1 MLSFIIITIVSMGV
15 IGGISIYFTNA
26 IGQNTTLQSSDALNN
41 QIQENLIGSSDL
53 IAGIIREKFS
63 SAEAMVLAMA
73 NELEAVFN
81 NSRYGF
87 RDSYY
92 DFCFEY
98 NYSDPTLAPTDTH
111 YDSAYDVYLS
121 WSYASYYFPGSHYGN
136 YHQRSVNLNETIERV
151 ANMDYI
157 FQNIHDTAPE
167 FRWLYIA
174 FAGFDLFINYPGSIV
189 GGTHAERIADPYYP
203 TTQPWYTQVLAGGGN
218 IVFTEPYFDEIDG
231 VPLITIGRRVN
242 YPNGTLMG
250 TICGDIS
257 IEDLVT
263 QVETFEI
270 LETGYAA
277 LIQTSGL
284 VVAHPDAPPTLPD
297 IDDVEVNSADGTS
310 ALSTTQISTITSGT
324 GLITY
329 TRDGEARYLAYRP
342 VGKGDYI
349 CLVIV
354 PVAEA
359 VAAVAPLQQNIL
371 LASQATTWQ
380 VLLIIVLIAVAALG
394 IGLVIANSIMNPIT
408 KLTKLAV
415 SLSTERARQDIMS
428 GLDEELKEL
437 GGTGEIG
444 DLTRA
449 FRDMV
454 DSVQEEEQQ
463 LATGSKLCP
472 NCESPIGPRWKTC
485 IYCGHDLEAAAPVA
499 SETVR
504 VRQLIARGKWEEAA
518 RIGAPAVSPL
528 AKALTEGDPDERRGA
543 ADALGKLGDAAV
555 EPLSRA
561 LQDDDEYVR
570 WRSAVNL
577 GRIGNKR
584 ATAPLVRALKDKDSL
599 VRSGAAWALGRI
611 KDPKALT
618 QLKTALKAEKDSG
631 VQKALKEA
639 IAKF

>member
-1 MLSFIIITIVSMGV
+1 
-15 IGGISIYFTNA
+15 
-26 IGQNTTLQSSDALNN
+26 
-41 QIQENLIGSSDL
+41 
-53 IAGIIREKFS
+53 
-63 SAEAMVLAMA
+63 MVLAMA
-73 NELEAVFN
+73 NELEAIFAS
-81 NSRYGF
+81 SRYGY
-87 RDSYY
+87 RESYY

-98 NYSDPTLAPTDTH
+98 NHSDPALAPTDTA
-111 YDSAYDVYLS
+111 YNSAYDVYLS
-121 WSYASYYFPGSHYGN
+121 WSYASYYFRASKYN
-136 YHQRSVNLNETIERV
+136 NFTIRSANLNETIERA

-189 GGTHAERIADPYYP
+189 AGTDAERDVESYLP
-203 TTQPWYTQVLAGGGN
+203 TTQPWYSQVVAGNGD

-231 VPLITIGRRVN
+231 VPLITIGRAVY

-250 TICGDIS
+250 TMCGDIS
-257 IEDLVT
+257 IQDLVT
-263 QVETFEI
+263 QVESFDI

-277 LIQTSGL
+277 MIQSTGM
-284 VVAHPDAPPTLPD
+284 VVAHPEAGPTLPD
-297 IDDVEVNSADGTS
+297 IGDVEINAADSSS
-310 ALSTTQISTITSGT
+310 ALSSSQITDITSGEA
-324 GLITY
+324 GLLIY
-329 TRDGEARYLAYRP
+329 TRNLQDRYLAYRP
-342 VGKGDYI
+342 VSKGDYI

-359 VAAVAPLQQNIL
+359 IAAIAPLQQNIL
-371 LASQATTWQ
+371 LASQTTTWQ
-380 VLLIIVLIAVAALG
+380 VLIIIVLIAVAALG

-408 KLTKLAV
+408 RLTKLAV
-415 SLSTERARQDIMS
+415 SLSTERARQDIMA
-428 GLDEELKEL
+428 GLDQELKDL

-454 DSVQEEEQQ
+454 DSVREEEHQ

-472 NCESPIGPRWKTC
+472 NCQSPIGPRWKTC
-485 IYCGHDLEAAAPVA
+485 IYCGHDLEAPAPVA
-499 SETVR
+499 SETAR

-518 RIGAPAVSPL
+518 RLGAPAVSPL
-528 AKALTEGDPDERRGA
+528 AKALTEGNPDERRGA
-543 ADALGKLGDAAV
+543 ADALGILGDAAV

-577 GRIGNKR
+577 GRIGNRR
-584 ATAPLVRALKDKDSL
+584 ATPHLVRALKDKDSL

-618 QLKTALKAEKDSG
+618 SLKTALKSEKDSG